1 MNLGLENV
9 GTALILTTLAGLSTG
24 IGSAIAYFI
33 KKPKMQYL
41 SFSLGFSAGVMIY
54 ISFMELIPSA
64 IRNVGELWGVIAFF
78 IGIGFIGLID
88 ILIPKAENPHHFI
101 EISSTTQA
109 QVNKPLLRTG
119 LFTALAIG
127 IHNFPEGLA
136 TFGTAL
142 SDIRLGAIIAI
153 AIAIHNIPEGIAVS
167 MPIYFAT
174 KNKNKAFVVSFLSGI
189 AEPIGALIGFLIL
202 MPFLSVNLLA
212 SLLAF
217 TAGVMVY
224 ISVDEILPVAHKY
237 GHGHTV
243 VSGIVLGM
251 LIMAL
256 SLFLL

>member
-1 MNLGLENV
+1 MNGFENV

-41 SFSLGFSAGVMIY
+41 SFSLGFSAGVMVY

-64 IRNVGELWGVIAFF
+64 IKNVGELWGVIAFF
-78 IGIGFIGLID
+78 IGILFIGLID
-88 ILIPKAENPHHFI
+88 ILIPKTENPHHFI
-101 EISSTTQA
+101 EISSTTET

-167 MPIYFAT
+167 MPIYYAT
-174 KNKNKAFVVSFLSGI
+174 KNKNKAFIISFLSGI

-224 ISVDEILPVAHKY
+224 ISVDEILPVAHRY
-237 GHGHTV
+237 AHGHTV
-243 VSGIVLGM
+243 ISGIVLGM
-251 LIMAL
+251 FIMAL
-256 SLFLL
+256 SLFIL